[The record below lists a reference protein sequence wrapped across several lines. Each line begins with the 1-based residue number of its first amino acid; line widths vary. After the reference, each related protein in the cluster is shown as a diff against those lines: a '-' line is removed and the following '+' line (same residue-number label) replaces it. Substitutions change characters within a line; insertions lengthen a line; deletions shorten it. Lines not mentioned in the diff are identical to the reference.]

1 VNIEQELKEIKE
13 SLKIIRNCLQ
23 VLVRRMVYQ
32 QTKTPGNISIKTRLE
47 EERDNHNASDLNKG
61 GNK

>member
-1 VNIEQELKEIKE
+1 MNIEQELKEIKE

-32 QTKTPGNISIKTRLE
+32 QTETFGNITIKARLE
-47 EERDNHNASDLNKG
+47 EEQDNHNAPDLNKG